1 MVIGSS
7 PIGSMRWILDAE
19 VTVGTEYPFYA
30 TFFVPEAFVSDPS
43 HVIAGRAADDAA
55 VFEN

>member
-1 MVIGSS
+1 
-7 PIGSMRWILDAE
+7 MRWILDAE